1 MRLQSFGFIAL
12 AAAIGLPGG
21 AGAVEPDQLGA
32 RIKTLFATQGVDI
45 AWATATANGSSVV
58 FNGVTVASGGE
69 SIPVGV
75 ITLGDV
81 SEEDD
86 GDYLVGTLDMPS
98 YAYSRDG
105 IDFSVGGVEVTGL
118 LLPSATTTDPMAS
131 SGIFET
137 LEVGKISASKDGKT
151 AFQLEGLVYEIERGD
166 DGQSLTF
173 SGAAERFSADLSA
186 AGDPQSLAMATALG
200 LANPTG
206 SFETSGSFSQAD
218 GTVTLD
224 QLDFTIDNAGTLGL
238 TLDLSGYTPQL
249 VKAMQELQKNQAT
262 MTDEEKSAQ
271 GLAYLGLMQQLNFN
285 GASIRY
291 DDNQLAERALNLAGG
306 MQNMQRADFSSMAKM
321 LIPDMLSEYVSPE
334 FAAKVTDEVVK
345 FVDAPKS
352 LEIRA
357 APANPVPFAMIGAGA
372 MMAPKSLPDTLGL
385 TVVANED
392 AE

>member
-12 AAAIGLPGG
+12 AAAFGLPGG
-21 AGAVEPDQLGA
+21 AQAVEPDQLGA
-32 RIKTLFATQGVDI
+32 RIKTLFAAQGVDI
-45 AWATATANGSSVV
+45 AWATATADGSSVV
-58 FNGVTVASGGE
+58 FNGVTAATGGE
-69 SIPVGV
+69 SIPIGV
-75 ITLGDV
+75 ITLADV

-98 YAYSRDG
+98 YAYSSEG
-105 IDFSVGGVEVTGL
+105 IDFSVTGVEVTGL
-118 LLPSATTTDPMAS
+118 LLPSATTTDPLAGN
-131 SGIFET
+131 GIFET
-137 LEVGKISASKDGKT
+137 LDVAKVSASKDGKT
-151 AFQLEGLVYEIERGD
+151 AFELQGLTYEIERGD

-173 SGAAERFSADLSA
+173 TGAAERFSADMAA

-218 GTVTLD
+218 GTATVD

-249 VKAMQELQKNQAT
+249 LKAMQELQKNQAT
-262 MTDEEKSAQ
+262 MTDEQKAAQ

-285 GASIRY
+285 SASIRY

-306 MQNMQRADFSSMAKM
+306 MQNMKRADFSSMARM
-321 LIPDMLSEYVSPE
+321 LIPSMLGEYVSPE
-334 FAAKVTDEVVK
+334 FAAKVTEEVVK

-372 MMAPKSLPDTLGL
+372 VMAPKSLPDTLGL
-385 TVVANED
+385 TVVANEE